1 MGPMQTQGVSEFRR
15 NADEVDLLLEEV
27 RERGYTVLPAVLD
40 ADQLNETRER
50 IDAVYERQVEEF
62 GGVERLEAIND
73 ADIARCL
80 LEYDDFFVELAA
92 NPSVSQVIERLLGD
106 YFVLTA
112 QNGIIN
118 RPTEDQYYQHAWH
131 RDLQYRH
138 LTSSRPLAVTA
149 LYCID
154 DFTLATGG
162 THLLP
167 GSHRR
172 EDFPSP
178 EFIERHED
186 RAEAEAG
193 SVLLLDSMV
202 FHRAGVNTSG
212 KVRRAINHIF
222 ALPMIQ
228 QQISLPDAL
237 GGRFSEDPR
246 LRRLLGYEA
255 PPGASTLDWRTRK
268 LKAEDAQVASSGAS
282 ISLRS

>member
-1 MGPMQTQGVSEFRR
+1 MCPMQTQGVSEFRQ
-15 NADEVDLLLEEV
+15 NADAIDLHLEEV
-27 RERGYTVLPAVLD
+27 RERGYTVLPGVLD
-40 ADQLNETRER
+40 ADELVETRAR
-50 IDAVYERQVEEF
+50 IDSVYERQVEEF
-62 GGVERLEAIND
+62 GGVDRLERIHD

-80 LEYDDFFVELAA
+80 VEYDDFFVTLAA
-92 NPSVSQVIERLLGD
+92 HPSVGQVVRRVLGD
-106 YFVLTA
+106 YYVLSA

-118 RPTEDQYYQHAWH
+118 RPTDDQFFQHAWH

-178 EFIERHED
+178 EFVERHETQ
-186 RAEAEAG
+186 AEAEAG
-193 SVLLLDSMV
+193 SVLLLDSMT
-202 FHRAGVNTSG
+202 FHRAGVNSS
-212 KVRRAINHIF
+212 KNVRRAINHIF

-228 QQISLPDAL
+228 QQISLPSAL
-237 GGRFSEDPR
+237 EGRFSEDPD

-255 PPGASTLDWRTRK
+255 PPGASTMDWRTRK
-268 LKAEDAQVASSGAS
+268 LSAVDASAQANGAA
-282 ISLRS
+282 RP